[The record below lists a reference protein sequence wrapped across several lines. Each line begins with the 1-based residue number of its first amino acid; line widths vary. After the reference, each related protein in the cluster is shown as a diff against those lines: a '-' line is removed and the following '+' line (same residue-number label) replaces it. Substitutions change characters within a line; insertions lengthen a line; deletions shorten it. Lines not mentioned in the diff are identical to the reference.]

1 LLTAFCNLL
10 TLFILAS
17 SPFSESPKSSLEAI
31 DSALLYSALPT
42 GEGF

>member
-1 LLTAFCNLL
+1 M
-10 TLFILAS
+10 LFILAS
-17 SPFSESPKSSLEAI
+17 TPFSEDPYSNLEAI